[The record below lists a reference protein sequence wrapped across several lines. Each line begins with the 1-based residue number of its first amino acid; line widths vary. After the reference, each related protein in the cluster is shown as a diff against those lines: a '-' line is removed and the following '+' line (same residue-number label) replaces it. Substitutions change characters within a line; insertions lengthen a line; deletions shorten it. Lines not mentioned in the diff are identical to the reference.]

1 MSIITAIFQ
10 AIGQVLTYLFP
21 LSESGHSA
29 IFHDFAGRY
38 TNNCSELTGLIHIGM
53 AIGILIAF
61 YKVFL
66 KLIFE
71 FFSTGREIF
80 TKNFDIKKT
89 NNSRKFM
96 YYSLIPYIFML
107 IYLIPVGGGR
117 NIFTVLDSYSYDGN
131 LISEGICFLI
141 NAVLLLVASIRLA
154 KNEKGVQLSAPAVL
168 ITSVLVF
175 FAIPVS
181 GLSVCAVIVSVLA
194 IFGIN
199 KKIAFRYFISL
210 SVPVLLVRGIIE
222 IALCVTYVN
231 IAAGIVG
238 VIVAG
243 AFAFF
248 ISKLSLY
255 LLKNNCYKYFSY
267 YGFTVGALSV
277 IIGIIEVVIS
287 NR

>member
-53 AIGILIAF
+53 AIGIAVAF

-71 FFSTGREIF
+71 FFSTGKEIF

-89 NNSRKFM
+89 SNSRKFM
-96 YYSLIPYIFML
+96 YYTFIPYIFML

-117 NIFTVLDSYSYDGN
+117 NIFSLLDSYSYDGN
-131 LISEGICFLI
+131 LISEGVGFLI
-141 NAVLLLVASIRLA
+141 NAVLLIIASVKLA
-154 KNEKGVQLSAPAVL
+154 KNEKGAQLSAPAVL
-168 ITSVLVF
+168 VTSVLVF

-243 AFAFF
+243 AFSFF

-255 LLKNNCYKYFSY
+255 LLKNNWYKYFSY
-267 YGFTVGALSV
+267 YGFAVGGLSI
-277 IIGIIEVVIS
+277 IIGIIEIVIS

>member
-1 MSIITAIFQ
+1 M
-10 AIGQVLTYLFP
+10 LTYLFP

>member
-1 MSIITAIFQ
+1 M
-10 AIGQVLTYLFP
+10 LTYLFP

-38 TNNCSELTGLIHIGM
+38 TNNCSELTGLIHIGI
-53 AIGILIAF
+53 AVGILIAF

-66 KLIFE
+66 KLVFE
-71 FFSTGREIF
+71 FFSTGKEIF

-96 YYSLIPYIFML
+96 YYTFIPYIFML

-117 NIFTVLDSYSYDGN
+117 NIYSLLDSYSYDGN

-141 NAVLLLVASIRLA
+141 NAVLLLLVSIKLA

-168 ITSVLVF
+168 VTSVLMF

-181 GLSVCAVIVSVLA
+181 GLSVCAVVVSVLA
-194 IFGIN
+194 LFGIN

-210 SVPVLLVRGIIE
+210 SVPILLVRGIIE
-222 IALCVTYVN
+222 IALCVTYIN
-231 IAAGIVG
+231 
-238 VIVAG
+238 IVAG
-243 AFAFF
+243 IIGVIIAIAFSFF

-255 LLKNNCYKYFSY
+255 LLKNNFYKFFSY
-267 YGFTVGALSV
+267 YGFAVGGLSV
-277 IIGIIEVVIS
+277 IIGIIEVAIS
-287 NR
+287 SR

>member
-222 IALCVTYVN
+222 IALCITYVN

-267 YGFTVGALSV
+267 YGFTVGALGV